1 MGIILV
7 EVEDYPRSTCVIYTV
22 TPYNFFAGSGIPC
35 RIAFSNA
42 GIRDIYL
49 IPVARK
55 TSGKLLLAEKHP
67 FRSHRGTVLAIA
79 PLAGSNV
86 SLKIMQWHGYVLPST
101 PFSPAIIYFSL
112 TGLLYLFSN

>member
-7 EVEDYPRSTCVIYTV
+7 EVEYYPRSISVLFIYC
-22 TPYNFFAGSGIPC
+22 YSLQFFAGSGIPC

-86 SLKIMQWHGYVLPST
+86 SFKIMPL
-101 PFSPAIIYFSL
+101 A
-112 TGLLYLFSN
+112 

>member
-1 MGIILV
+1 M
-7 EVEDYPRSTCVIYTV
+7 
-22 TPYNFFAGSGIPC
+22 PC

-67 FRSHRGTVLAIA
+67 FRSHRGVVLAIA

-86 SLKIMQWHGYVLPST
+86 SFKITNAPLAWPCVSISSYQQ
-101 PFSPAIIYFSL
+101 SL
-112 TGLLYLFSN
+112 L